1 MPYEVTTIRL
11 TKDQRQ
17 TLDAFAN
24 FNKTDMGSTIR
35 ALVELFNADITL
47 QNRVLGAIKRND
59 VYDRT
64 PR

>member
-1 MPYEVTTIRL
+1 MGYEVTTIRL

-47 QNRVLGAIKRND
+47 QNRVLEAIKRN
-59 VYDRT
+59 VIYDRT
-64 PR
+64 